1 MNQDFN
7 QNKLIPYRKLFR
19 FYQENEIFWY
29 HLIPMYHFEI
39 IAILYNIQS
48 YISNNLES
56 VWDPLI
62 LLKLKKKII
71 ESTVDKGKN

>member
-1 MNQDFN
+1 
-7 QNKLIPYRKLFR
+7 
-19 FYQENEIFWY
+19 
-29 HLIPMYHFEI
+29 MYHFEI

-62 LLKLKKKII
+62 LLKLKKKFV
-71 ESTVDKGKN
+71 ESTIDKGKN

>member
-1 MNQDFN
+1 
-7 QNKLIPYRKLFR
+7 
-19 FYQENEIFWY
+19 
-29 HLIPMYHFEI
+29 MYHFEI

-62 LLKLKKKII
+62 LLKLKKIFI